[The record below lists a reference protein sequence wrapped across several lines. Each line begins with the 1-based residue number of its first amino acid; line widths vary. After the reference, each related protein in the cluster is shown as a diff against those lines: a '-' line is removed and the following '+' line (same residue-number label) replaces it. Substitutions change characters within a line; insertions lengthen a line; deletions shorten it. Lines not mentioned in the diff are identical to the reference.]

1 MKRHSIAEAAR
12 GWQQSSILFG
22 CDYNPE
28 QWAAS
33 VWQTDIELMVE
44 AGIGLV
50 AINIFGW
57 ASLEPRE
64 GSFDFEALDSII
76 DLLHSHRIRIN
87 LGTGTSSAPPW
98 LSTKYPEILPQTADG
113 TTRFPGGRQAHCPSS
128 PVFRERALALVERVA
143 ERYGSHPAVALWHVS
158 NELGCHNA
166 LCYCDVSAEAFRRWL
181 ETRYKSIDAL
191 NEAWGT
197 TFWSQHYGD
206 WAEILPPRLTLSTTN
221 PAHTLDFHRFSS
233 DELLDYYR
241 GEADVVRAVSAIP
254 VTTNFMVTAHIRN
267 MDYWQW
273 AADVDIVANDHYLDN
288 RLAMPQGELSFA
300 ADLTRGLAAGNPWI
314 LMESSTSAVSWQP
327 HNVAKLP
334 GELIL
339 NSLTQVARGA
349 DGVCFFQWRASRQGA
364 EKFHSALLP
373 HAGTDSKIWRDTLEL
388 GRVLRSIAEV
398 AETRVESTVALVFSW
413 QSWWAAEGDSQPSS
427 AVRYLEQ
434 VHAGYEALRQNGVT
448 VDIVPPGAELSG
460 YAVVLLPC
468 LYLLTDAEASVIS
481 DYTAGGG
488 TVVLTFFSGLVDND
502 DRLRVDP
509 AGQRHPGAFSELLG
523 AWTEE
528 FFPLLPEQSVTLS
541 SGATGTIW
549 TELVRTTTA
558 VVLAS
563 FLDGAVAGSPAITS
577 NSFGAGRAVY
587 IATDLAAA
595 DYRALLG
602 AILLDAGIDSTPLPD
617 GVELVVRSSDEF
629 RYTFVINHSET
640 EASIWMDGGVELTLG
655 EPVTESV
662 TVPGGS
668 ARVIRQP
675 VAVSHLTTTRERQ
688 HSDA

>member
-12 GWQQSSILFG
+12 GWQHSSILFG

-28 QWAAS
+28 QWSES
-33 VWQTDIELMVE
+33 VWQADVELMVE
-44 AGIGLV
+44 AGVGLV

-57 ASLEPRE
+57 ASIEPSE
-64 GSFDFEALDSII
+64 GIFDFAALDKII
-76 DLLHSHRIRIN
+76 ALLHSRGIRIN

-98 LSTKYPEILPQTADG
+98 LSAKYPEILPQSIDG

-181 ETRYKSIDAL
+181 ETRYESIDSL
-191 NEAWGT
+191 NQAWGT

-221 PAHTLDFHRFSS
+221 PAHKLDFSRFSS

-241 GEADVVRAVSAIP
+241 SEADVVRAVSAIP

-273 AADVDIVANDHYLDN
+273 AGDMDIVANDHYLDN
-288 RLAMPQGELSFA
+288 RLARPQSELSFA

-327 HNVAKLP
+327 HNVAKRP

-349 DGVCFFQWRASRQGA
+349 DGICFFQWRASRQGA

-398 AETRVESTVALVFSW
+398 AETRVEANIAMVFSW

-434 VHAGYEALRQNGVT
+434 VHAGYEALRSNGVT
-448 VDIVPPGAELSG
+448 VDIVAPGADLSG
-460 YAVVLLPC
+460 YAVVLIPC
-468 LYLLTDAEASVIS
+468 LYLLTDAEAAVIS
-481 DYTAGGG
+481 DYTASGG
-488 TVVLTFFSGLVDND
+488 TVVVTFFSGLVDND

-509 AGQRHPGAFSELLG
+509 AGQKRPGAFSDLLG

-528 FFPLLPEQSVTLS
+528 FFPLLPEQGVTLS

-549 TELVRTTTA
+549 TELVRIETA
-558 VVLAS
+558 VALAS
-563 FLDGAVAGSPAITS
+563 FRDGPVAGSPAVTT

-595 DYRALLG
+595 DYSALLG
-602 AILLDAGIDSTPLPD
+602 TILLDAGVQVAALPA
-617 GVELVVRSSDEF
+617 GVELVVRSNEEF
-629 RYTFVINHSET
+629 RYTFVINHSDAD
-640 EASIWMDGGVELTLG
+640 ASIWLDGGVELTMG
-655 EPVTESV
+655 EAVSV
-662 TVPGGS
+662 SVNVPGGS

-675 VAVSHLTTTRERQ
+675 VAVPLHNTTMERQ